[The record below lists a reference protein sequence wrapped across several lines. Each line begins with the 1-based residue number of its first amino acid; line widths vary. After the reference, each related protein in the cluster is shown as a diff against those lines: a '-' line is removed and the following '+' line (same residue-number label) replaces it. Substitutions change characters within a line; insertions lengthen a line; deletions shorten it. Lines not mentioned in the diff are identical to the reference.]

1 MPVQERR
8 AAPMLAGRGKGELV
22 SKRETR
28 HLRIV
33 DSDPASQPLI
43 RAHGRPEAVTKRR
56 LDLMPLIVRVL
67 MLAWGAAIFAA
78 LIDEFGTLPHLPFL
92 MAMGM
97 TGLLIGVTFLI
108 TRDGVPDWRGDPIV
122 VKRDDDEEPEKDL
135 LTQLPTFNHFQ
146 RRIQEAFARSR
157 RMGKQFSVVLVDVN
171 NLSAVNKEYGV
182 GAGDEVLRHVARG
195 IDGTRRYSDVVSRL
209 GDDEFGVVLVD
220 CAEQGVKAFI
230 DRLEDRLSRE
240 SASAEVNGRMISLWA
255 GICTGATTSDP
266 TMSDAD
272 AVLESAIESLSE
284 AKHDR
289 ERRRRMWL
297 SA

>member
-1 MPVQERR
+1 VP
-8 AAPMLAGRGKGELV
+8 V
-22 SKRETR
+22 SKRHAG
-28 HLRIV
+28 HLRV
-33 DSDPASQPLI
+33 VGSDSPEPPLI
-43 RAHGRPEAVTKRR
+43 SSRGRPAAETKRR
-56 LDLMPLIVRVL
+56 LDLMPLVVRVL
-67 MLAWGAAIFAA
+67 MLAWGGAIFAA
-78 LIDEFGTLPHLPFL
+78 LIDEFGALPHLPFL

-97 TGLLIGVTFLI
+97 TGLLVVVTFVV
-108 TRDGVPDWRGDPIV
+108 TRDGVPDWRGDPV
-122 VKRDDDEEPEKDL
+122 PGKSADDEEPAKDL

-146 RRIQEAFARSR
+146 RRVQEAFARSR

-182 GAGDEVLRHVARG
+182 RAGDEVLRHVARA
-195 IDGTRRYSDVVSRL
+195 IDSTRRYSDLVARL

-220 CAEQGVKAFI
+220 CAEAGAKAFI

-240 SASAEVNGRMISLWA
+240 SASADVNGRTISLWA

-272 AVLESAIESLSE
+272 AVLESAMESLNQ

>member
-1 MPVQERR
+1 M
-8 AAPMLAGRGKGELV
+8 
-22 SKRETR
+22 SKR
-28 HLRIV
+28 HAGYLRV
-33 DSDPASQPLI
+33 VGSDSPEPPLI
-43 RAHGRPEAVTKRR
+43 TSRGRPAGEPRR
-56 LDLMPLIVRVL
+56 RVGLMPLVVRVL
-67 MLAWGAAIFAA
+67 ILTWGVAIFAA
-78 LIDEFGTLPHLPFL
+78 LIDEFGTLPHVPFL

-97 TGLLIGVTFLI
+97 TVLLIGATFLI
-108 TRDGVPDWRGDPIV
+108 TRDGVPDWRGDLVPG
-122 VKRDDDEEPEKDL
+122 KRSDDEEPEKDL
-135 LTQLPTFNHFQ
+135 LTQLPTFNHFH
-146 RRIQEAFARSR
+146 RRVEEAFARSR

-182 GAGDEVLRHVARG
+182 QAGDEVLRHVARA
-195 IDGTRRYSDVVSRL
+195 IDGTRRYSDLVSRL

-220 CAEQGVKAFI
+220 CAEAGAKAFI

-255 GICTGATTSDP
+255 GICTGATTSEP
-266 TMSDAD
+266 SMSDAE
-272 AVLESAIESLSE
+272 AVLESAMESLNQ